1 MGNPNQYESLRLG
14 TIAKLDQGVIAAA
27 FDAELASALNDCE
40 DRPHTEKAR
49 TITLTIKLTPVPDS
63 SGGMKATEVDFDIK
77 STRPKQESRTYQMEP
92 KTVRTANG
100 TPRTEV
106 RFLPTVEEPEFNNFK
121 VEE

>member
-1 MGNPNQYESLRLG
+1 MSQYESLRLG

-40 DRPHTEKAR
+40 DRPHTEKPR

-106 RFLPTVEEPEFNNFK
+106 RFLPTVEEPEFDNFK
-121 VEE
+121 VQE